1 MVLHLVHR
9 QLVAALLLAEGRR
22 VSSEQRAMRCW
33 EQGIVY
39 VSLKNWTWRR
49 VPRSGQALLEVRVAY
64 FPRGFRSNHWPVEP
78 ERGRCATDNISAR
91 HSVEKIER
99 YVSIENKVRHSQL
112 IPPPPR
118 ETRSMSAHHLKL
130 LRPVKITLLREQRAY
145 AAERSSSS
153 RSQST
158 TTGASNNGGDVTLS
172 RTAGLAE

>member
-49 VPRSGQALLEVRVAY
+49 IPRSGQALLEVRVAY
-64 FPRGFRSNHWPVEP
+64 FPRGFRSKHWPVEP

-91 HSVEKIER
+91 YSVERIER

-118 ETRSMSAHHLKL
+118 QTKSMSAHLFKL
-130 LRPVKITLLREQRAY
+130 LRPVSVILLREHRAY
-145 AAERSSSS
+145 AEREAAAAVH
-153 RSQST
+153 RAQRQEHQT
-158 TTGASNNGGDVTLS
+158 MEVM
-172 RTAGLAE
+172 